1 MEADIPDDGADRTV
15 RLKSTSFC
23 HVPGTLAWAKAGYQ
37 AELCCFGA
45 VGPFI
50 GVFADG
56 YRLGAV
62 LAERVLRGDI
72 VSVVDGDTVILKL
85 SEDEYRLYRSSNPK
99 PKSDTGDNASVKQPD
114 LAAAN

>member
-1 MEADIPDDGADRTV
+1 MEVDISDDCADRTV
-15 RLKSTSFC
+15 RLLSTSFC
-23 HVPGTLAWAKAGYQ
+23 HVPGVLAWAKAGYQ

-72 VSVVDGDTVILKL
+72 LTVVDGDAVLLKL

-99 PKSDTGDNASVKQPD
+99 SMSGTGDGATQPD